1 MTNLNSYTIDNYL
14 YKIGDTLKLGKD
26 TLKIESIVSI
36 NDTVFFFCSKLGG
49 HFHSRVSENI
59 TISLSMSAM
68 PALLF
73 HHHAKLS
80 LLNNPEVV

>member
-1 MTNLNSYTIDNYL
+1 MTNLNSYTIENHL
-14 YKIGDTLKLGKD
+14 YTLGDTLKLGKD

-36 NDTVFFFCSKLGG
+36 NDTVFFFCSKTGG
-49 HFHSRVSENI
+49 HFHSRLSENI
-59 TISLSMSAM
+59 MISLSISAM

>member
-26 TLKIESIVSI
+26 TLKIVSIVSI